1 MGRGVSESVRVPDT
15 SAVKNQGKSW
25 PADMSSILRCVKKY
39 TRSDYYQLAKTMSTF
54 DSEVKWHENLN
65 LGKIKLYLIKTQLT
79 HLRKLS
85 KVRRVSK

>member
-1 MGRGVSESVRVPDT
+1 M
-15 SAVKNQGKSW
+15 
-25 PADMSSILRCVKKY
+25 L
-39 TRSDYYQLAKTMSTF
+39 TF

-85 KVRRVSK
+85 KVRRGW